1 MLFSKFEEV
10 NRSVVKTLLSIS
22 DVIETFR
29 EEYPDAIVYLFG
41 SCSRGQATG
50 SSDVDVA
57 IITSKSLGWRERS
70 RFSVCYDTSKEV
82 NFTYILRDDFDTLDL
97 PLYSDIRRDGVLW
110 EKLVT
115 DLQL

>member
-10 NRSVVKTLLSIS
+10 NRSVIKTLLSIS
-22 DVIETFR
+22 GIIETFM
-29 EEYPDAIVYLFG
+29 EDYPDAIVYLFG
-41 SCSRGQATG
+41 SCSRGQAIG

-82 NFTYILRDDFDTLDL
+82 NFTYILREDFDTLDL

-110 EKLVT
+110 EKLVM